1 MTAGK
6 LNLLNKEMPMLLRV
20 RLGLTATMLC
30 LLAAC
35 GGGGGGGGSG
45 TGNPTT
51 PPTSNTPP
59 PSTPP
64 PPEAAPQPQPQP
76 PAQPAPTAEDL
87 ANASRAGLQVTLSVN
102 TNLLE
107 ITWNDTFTS
116 ESGFRVESRA
126 TGGTWQIEIATEAG
140 NQTGFYWQDMIDA
153 SRTYR
158 VIALLGG
165 YTVPLQTP
173 GGQTEIPVELAAT
186 PIAIQ
191 LDQTAPV
198 HGIVQLSLA
207 NGDGIQEV
215 SYEVNDTTIGT
226 STAGP
231 NFPLSWNT
239 GAVQDGPH
247 DVRAVARKIS
257 GLSLFVRREVAVGNT
272 AGQTGAELISTN
284 VSYILGTEQGAV
296 LYEKVDGSVIWRNA
310 SGVEVTLQIPAG
322 STQLQAFTLSGGYIA
337 FVAAPPAA
345 PTGTYHVYLADPSGQ
360 VTNFSE
366 PLGTTSNSEPILKY
380 PWLVWHADD
389 HYEIHNLETQART
402 SVARPAEATAT
413 GKFGNTFVTTPGAE
427 QLLFWADT
435 PYSGSGS
442 GAPLDIFRY
451 DLASGLTQRITTGGT
466 RYRYLETDNQRIAW
480 RRSDTSSMGRDLIVA
495 PVADP
500 TAYTTLST
508 SMSVYQLR
516 DGLLAWIEPDGN
528 GTAVL
533 KVNDG
538 TTTTVIS
545 SVARSAPF
553 VADGRITFMEIGH
566 TYLWKSDT
574 GRQPLLDTE
583 LMSPPQHDDGI
594 GYFISNEQSLYRIV
608 LP

>member
-1 MTAGK
+1 
-6 LNLLNKEMPMLLRV
+6 
-20 RLGLTATMLC
+20 
-30 LLAAC
+30 
-35 GGGGGGGGSG
+35 
-45 TGNPTT
+45 
-51 PPTSNTPP
+51 
-59 PSTPP
+59 
-64 PPEAAPQPQPQP
+64 
-76 PAQPAPTAEDL
+76 
-87 ANASRAGLQVTLSVN
+87 
-102 TNLLE
+102 
-107 ITWNDTFTS
+107 
-116 ESGFRVESRA
+116 
-126 TGGTWQIEIATEAG
+126 
-140 NQTGFYWQDMIDA
+140 
-153 SRTYR
+153 
-158 VIALLGG
+158 
-165 YTVPLQTP
+165 VPLQTP

-198 HGIVQLSLA
+198 HGIVQLTLA

-215 SYEVNDTTIGT
+215 SYEVGYTTIGT

-284 VSYILGTEQGAV
+284 VSFILGTEQGAV
-296 LYEKVDGSVIWRNA
+296 LYEKVDGSIILRNA
-310 SGVEVTLQIPAG
+310 SGAEVTLQIPAG
-322 STQLQAFTLSGGYIA
+322 STQLQAFTLSGGYVA
-337 FVAAPPAA
+337 FAAAPPAA

-366 PLGTTSNSEPILKY
+366 PFGATRNVGPILKY
-380 PWLVWHADD
+380 PWLVWYTGPNDR
-389 HYEIHNLETQART
+389 YEIHNLQTQTRT
-402 SVARPAEATAT
+402 TVARPAEANEL
-413 GKFGNTFVTTPGAE
+413 GPVGNAFVTTPGAE
-427 QLLFWADT
+427 QLVFWANT
-435 PYSGSGS
+435 GSVGSGS
-442 GAPLDIFRY
+442 AGPFDIFRY
-451 DLASGLTQRITTGGT
+451 DLTSGVTQRITDGST

-480 RRSDTSSMGRDLIVA
+480 RRSDTTAIGRELIVA
-495 PVADP
+495 SLADP
-500 TAYTTLST
+500 SAHTTLST
-508 SMSVYQLR
+508 SMSTYHLR
-516 DGLLAWIEPDGN
+516 DGLIAWFESNGN

-566 TYLWKSDT
+566 TYVWTPGT
-574 GRQPLLDTE
+574 GRQLLMNNEPTYPLL
-583 LMSPPQHDDGI
+583 HDDGI
-594 GYFISNEQSLYRIV
+594 GFFLSAAQSLYRIE

>member
-35 GGGGGGGGSG
+35 GGGGGGSG

-76 PAQPAPTAEDL
+76 PTQPAPTAEDL

-107 ITWNDTFTS
+107 IAWNDTFTS

-140 NQTGFYWQDMIDA
+140 NQGGFYWQDMIDA

-186 PIAIQ
+186 PIEIQ
-191 LDQTAPV
+191 MDQTAPV

-272 AGQTGAELISTN
+272 AGQTGAELISTD
-284 VSYILGTEQGAV
+284 VSLILGTEQGAV
-296 LYEKVDGSVIWRNA
+296 LYEKVDGSIIWRNA
-310 SGVEVTLQIPAG
+310 GGVEVALQIPAG
-322 STQLQAFTLSGGYIA
+322 LTQLQTFTLSGGYVA
-337 FVAAPPAA
+337 FAAAPPAA
-345 PTGTYHVYLADPSGQ
+345 PTGTYHVYLADPTGQ

-366 PLGTTSNSEPILKY
+366 PFGATQNSGPILKY
-380 PWLVWHADD
+380 PWLIWHTGTDD
-389 HYEIHNLETQART
+389 HYEIHNLQTQTRT
-402 SVARPAEATAT
+402 TVARPAEATDS
-413 GKFGNTFVTTPGAE
+413 GFVGNAFVTTPGAE
-427 QLLFWADT
+427 QLVFWANT
-435 PYSGSGS
+435 GTVGSAG
-442 GAPLDIFRY
+442 PLDIFRY
-451 DLASGLTQRITTGGT
+451 DLASGVTQRITNGGT

-480 RRSDTSSMGRDLIVA
+480 RRSDTSSLGRALIVA
-495 PVADP
+495 AVADP

-508 SMSVYQLR
+508 AMSVYHLR

-538 TTTTVIS
+538 TTTTVIT

-553 VADGRITFMEIGH
+553 VADGRITYMEIGH
-566 TYLWKSDT
+566 TYVWKPDT
-574 GRQPLLDTE
+574 GRQLLLETE
-583 LMSPPQHDDGI
+583 LTYAPQHDDGI
-594 GYFISNEQSLYRIV
+594 AYFLSNGQSLYRME